1 MRVQPHFPS
10 RPLTVTS
17 SSGAAFFAC
26 SAANSPAP
34 PAPRMR
40 MSVERMESG
49 VIRCRRPPSP
59 QGRAR
64 SRDRAGG
71 VGIAAKR
78 LPAPAPARGADVAV
92 DAVPHPAR
100 GSRPESAL
108 PCGEGGA
115 RTPSR
120 LDVLAA
126 EAAGVMRHPREGG
139 VGLMVAIGPEL
150 EILLSRTVRPES
162 DPPPHLGDRLP
173 VGPDL
178 EKAPRPVEMDVVEH
192 RHPTPEHVRQDAEA
206 HHRDILLARGRNAR
220 AI

>member
-10 RPLTVTS
+10 RPLTAIVTS
-17 SSGAAFFAC
+17 SSGAALFAC
-26 SAANSPAP
+26 SAANNPAP

-40 MSVERMESG
+40 MSVERVASA
-49 VIRCRRPPSP
+49 VIRRRRPPSP
-59 QGRAR
+59 QGRAD
-64 SRDRAGG
+64 SRDRASG

-78 LPAPAPARGADVAV
+78 LPAPARGRGADVAV
-92 DAVPHPAR
+92 VAVPHPAR

-115 RTPSR
+115 RTASR

-162 DPPPHLGDRLP
+162 DPPPHLCDRLP

-178 EKAPRPVEMDVVEH
+178 EKARRPVEMDV
-192 RHPTPEHVRQDAEA
+192 
-206 HHRDILLARGRNAR
+206 
-220 AI
+220 

>member
-10 RPLTVTS
+10 RPLTATVTS

-59 QGRAR
+59 QGRAD
-64 SRDRAGG
+64 SRDRASG

-78 LPAPAPARGADVAV
+78 LPAPALARGADVAV
-92 DAVPHPAR
+92 AAVPHPSQA
-100 GSRPESAL
+100 SPESAL

-115 RTPSR
+115 RTASR
-120 LDVLAA
+120 LDVLAP
-126 EAAGVMRHPREGG
+126 EAAGVLGEAGVGG
-139 VGLMVAIGPEL
+139 VALRLP
-150 EILLSRTVRPES
+150 VRPE
-162 DPPPHLGDRLP
+162 L
-173 VGPDL
+173 
-178 EKAPRPVEMDVVEH
+178 
-192 RHPTPEHVRQDAEA
+192 
-206 HHRDILLARGRNAR
+206 
-220 AI
+220 

>member
-10 RPLTVTS
+10 RPLTAIVTS

-40 MSVERMESG
+40 MSVERVG
-49 VIRCRRPPSP
+49 RAVIRRLRPPSP
-59 QGRAR
+59 QGRA
-64 SRDRAGG
+64 G

-78 LPAPAPARGADVAV
+78 LLAPAPARGADVAV

-150 EILLSRTVRPES
+150 EILLSWTVRPES
-162 DPPPHLGDRLP
+162 DPPSHLRDRLA

-178 EKAPRPVEMDVVEH
+178 EKARRPVEMDVVEH

-206 HHRDILLARGRNAR
+206 RHLDILLARGRNAR
-220 AI
+220 A

>member
-10 RPLTVTS
+10 RPLTAIVTS
-17 SSGAAFFAC
+17 SSGAAFLAC

-40 MSVERMESG
+40 MSVERVGRALML
-49 VIRCRRPPSP
+49 RPPSP
-59 QGRAR
+59 QGRAD
-64 SRDRAGG
+64 SRDRASG

-139 VGLMVAIGPEL
+139 VRLMVAIGPEL

-162 DPPPHLGDRLP
+162 DPPPHLCDRLP

-178 EKAPRPVEMDVVEH
+178 EKARRPVEMDVVEH